1 MNQKSARPL
10 PTLAHPLIIDPE
22 QGEKDEKSIY
32 LPPFSDINL
41 NWQSFTIPH
50 LYWIGINETKLT
62 AEEWQLFLIVDH
74 EGCHRDLANSPFS
87 QHKKI
92 RILMLHDVIR
102 RTFED
107 GHVEVEVPLDPYKS
121 RNELEKEWGYVV
133 CLIWESQLV
142 EEVFAVRS
150 SVLNTQKKFKMS
162 HGIRRELEKKYKEIY
177 GKTIHFFSDIY
188 DAFDIVASK
197 IGETATTALIYNV
210 LKTINPQGAFIDILS
225 CTIDSLS
232 YDEVYHLTDLR
243 KDSLVDA
250 YVFFDWVFDQLDPDD
265 SVYKRNS
272 LSKYL
277 ALGEKYSSGVEK
289 GEFTK
294 FLFSK
299 PKASLVE
306 TIYNSHGIHTFSKPS
321 KNRLI
326 EIQEV
331 MPGNEVIV
339 REAILHQLIKGIGLL
354 CPFWNSSHGCYSREN
369 RELLEKVWSCTKPDA
384 SCDWKPLGCLA
395 KGGRV

>member
-1 MNQKSARPL
+1 MNQKSARVL
-10 PTLAHPLIIDPE
+10 PSLAHPILILSDR
-22 QGEKDEKSIY
+22 EKDEKPIH

-41 NWQSFTIPH
+41 NWPAFTLSH
-50 LYWIGINETKLT
+50 LHWIGINEAKLK
-62 AEEWQLFLIVDH
+62 AEEWQLFLVMDH
-74 EGCHRDLANSPFS
+74 ESYHKILANSPFS
-87 QHKKI
+87 QHKRI
-92 RILMLHDVIR
+92 RTLMLHDVIR

-150 SVLNTQKKFKMS
+150 SILKTQKEFKMS
-162 HGIRRELEKKYKEIY
+162 HGVRRELEKEYIEIY
-177 GKTIHFFSDIY
+177 GETIQFFSDIY

-197 IGETATTALIYNV
+197 IGETAATALIYNV
-210 LKTINPQGAFIDILS
+210 LKTINPQEAFIDILTG
-225 CTIDSLS
+225 TIENLS
-232 YDEVYHLTDLR
+232 YDEVFHLTDLR

-250 YVFFDWVFDQLDPDD
+250 YVFFDWVFDQIDPDD

-277 ALGEKYSSGVEK
+277 VLGEKYSSGVEK

-299 PKASLVE
+299 PKDSIVE
-306 TIYNSHGIHTFSKPS
+306 TIYNSHGIHTFSKPN

-326 EIQEV
+326 GIQEV
-331 MPGNEVIV
+331 VPGNEVIV
-339 REAILHQLIKGIGLL
+339 REAILHQLIKDIGLL
-354 CPFWNSSHGCYSREN
+354 CPFWSPSYGCCSRSN
-369 RELLEKVWSCTKPDA
+369 KALLEKVWACTKPDT
-384 SCDWKPLGCLA
+384 SCKNWERLGCLA
-395 KGGRV
+395 